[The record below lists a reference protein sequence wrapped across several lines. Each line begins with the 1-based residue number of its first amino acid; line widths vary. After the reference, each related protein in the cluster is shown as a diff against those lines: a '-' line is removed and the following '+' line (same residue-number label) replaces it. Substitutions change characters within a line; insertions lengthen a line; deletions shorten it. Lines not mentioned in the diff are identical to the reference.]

1 MRTTHPDLDILARME
16 SADSLPTPPAVLTQL
31 NKIVNDPNM
40 SAASVAAVMSEDP
53 GMTGKILRMVNSAYY
68 GLSDT
73 VSSVRQAIIILGIN
87 AVQSLVLCA
96 GAFEAFSVS
105 DEDRE
110 FQDEFWRHSLRT
122 AAAARV
128 LCTLRSE
135 ENDRLVNGQIEAAE
149 AFSTGLL
156 HDIGKMVLLCHFP
169 EERRE
174 VCAHPDFGRI
184 ADRRVEADVLGV
196 DHAEI
201 GGCLAERWNLPP
213 ALIAALR
220 HHHDLIVE
228 NEEHLTL
235 VRMIHVADFLAHV
248 GAGAR
253 SQNPNFPDLD
263 MEEAAAVGLSS
274 ENLADL
280 VERAR
285 QEYGRSETFLQM
297 VGG

>member
-1 MRTTHPDLDILARME
+1 MQTTHPDLDILARME
-16 SADSLPTPPAVLTQL
+16 NADSLPTPPAVLTQL
-31 NKIVNDPNM
+31 NRIVSDPNM
-40 SAASVAAVMSEDP
+40 SATAVAAVMAEDP

-73 VSSVRQAIIILGIN
+73 VASVRQAIIILGIN

-96 GAFEAFSVS
+96 GAFEAFAASP
-105 DEDRE
+105 EDRE
-110 FQDEFWRHSLRT
+110 YQDEFWRHSLRT

-128 LCTLRSE
+128 LCMLRA
-135 ENDRLVNGQIEAAE
+135 DDDGRLVNGQIQAAE

-169 EERRE
+169 EEHRA
-174 VCAHPDFGRI
+174 VCAHPDYGRI
-184 ADRRVEADVLGV
+184 ADSRVEMDVLGV

-201 GGCLAERWNLPP
+201 GSCLAERWNLP
-213 ALIAALR
+213 AELAAALC
-220 HHHDLIVE
+220 HHHDLTVVDE
-228 NEEHLTL
+228 GHLAL
-235 VRMIHVADFLAHV
+235 VRMIHVSDFLAH
-248 GAGAR
+248 AGAESR
-253 SQNPNFPDLD
+253 SQNPNLPDLD
-263 MEEAAAVGLSS
+263 MEEAAFVGLTS

-297 VGG
+297 VEG

>member
-1 MRTTHPDLDILARME
+1 MQTTHSDLDILARME
-16 SADSLPTPPAVLTQL
+16 NSDSLPTPPAVLTQL
-31 NKIVNDPNM
+31 NRIVSDPNM
-40 SAASVAAVMSEDP
+40 SASAVAAVMAEDP

-73 VSSVRQAIIILGIN
+73 VASVRQAIIILGIN

-96 GAFEAFSVS
+96 GTFEAFSAS

-110 FQDEFWRHSLRT
+110 YQDEFWRHSLRT

-128 LCTLRSE
+128 LCVLRSE
-135 ENDRLVNGQIEAAE
+135 EDDRLINGQIQAAE

-169 EERRE
+169 EERRA
-174 VCAHPDFGRI
+174 VCAHADYGRI
-184 ADRRVEADVLGV
+184 VDSRVEEDVLGV

-201 GGCLAERWNLPP
+201 GACLAERWNLPV
-213 ALIAALR
+213 ALSTALR
-220 HHHDLIVE
+220 HHHDLAVE
-228 NEEHLTL
+228 NEGHLAL

-253 SQNPNFPDLD
+253 SQSPNLPDLD
-263 MEEAAAVGLSS
+263 MEEAAAVGLTSD
-274 ENLADL
+274 NLADL
-280 VERAR
+280 VERSR